1 MRQRVG
7 IARALAVRP
16 AILLMDEPLSALDSQ
31 TRELL
36 MEDFIRLL
44 ADGGWARSMSRII
57 SRKRCGSPT
66 ASWCCRGGPAAS
78 ARSSTIPMTRAER
91 GDIDARG
98 KLLALAERVVVA
110 DPRTRRSMPSARSS
124 MLDRATAGS
133 NAGDETDARGR
144 SHFAARA
151 LRRTPAAIR
160 GWIAL
165 ALVIALWQLAGSAG
179 WVNPLF
185 LPPPSAIAL
194 RDLEARDVGRA
205 VAALSA
211 SIMRIGSGW
220 MLGTVAGVIVG
231 FAIGLSSLA
240 RGVGITFISALFPIP
255 KIALLPLLILWL
267 GIGEEPK
274 IATIALGVFFSTAIS
289 VYSGVDAV
297 PRNLIRMAQSFNVPF
312 PAIVRRVI
320 WPGALPSILA
330 GFRITASVALLLV
343 VSAEM
348 IGAQFGIGAF
358 VLQAGNLMQTDQ
370 LLAGVVILSV
380 FGLAVGKLINLL
392 ESAAAALAVRLHPV
406 CARRAQ
412 ASYR

>member
-1 MRQRVG
+1 
-7 IARALAVRP
+7 
-16 AILLMDEPLSALDSQ
+16 
-31 TRELL
+31 
-36 MEDFIRLL
+36 
-44 ADGGWARSMSRII
+44 
-57 SRKRCGSPT
+57 
-66 ASWCCRGGPAAS
+66 
-78 ARSSTIPMTRAER
+78 
-91 GDIDARG
+91 
-98 KLLALAERVVVA
+98 
-110 DPRTRRSMPSARSS
+110 
-124 MLDRATAGS
+124 MLDRAGEQAASPPADISAEARPVTFRGAGFAPK
-133 NAGDETDARGR
+133 AGRY
-144 SHFAARA
+144 S
-151 LRRTPAAIR
+151 

-165 ALVIALWQLAGSAG
+165 VGVIGLWQLAGNAG

-194 RDLEARDVGRA
+194 AIWKL
-205 VAALSA
+205 ALSGALWNHVSA
-211 SIMRIGSGW
+211 SVVRIGAGW
-220 MLGTVAGVIVG
+220 ILGTLAGVAVG

-297 PRNLIRMAQSFNVPF
+297 PRNLIRMAQSFGVPF
-312 PAIVRRVI
+312 ASIVRRVI

-330 GFRITASVALLLV
+330 GFRISASVALLLV

-370 LLAGVVILSV
+370 LLAGVVVLSL

-392 ESAAAALAVRLHPV
+392 ETRLLHW
-406 CARRAQ
+406 R
-412 ASYR
+412 